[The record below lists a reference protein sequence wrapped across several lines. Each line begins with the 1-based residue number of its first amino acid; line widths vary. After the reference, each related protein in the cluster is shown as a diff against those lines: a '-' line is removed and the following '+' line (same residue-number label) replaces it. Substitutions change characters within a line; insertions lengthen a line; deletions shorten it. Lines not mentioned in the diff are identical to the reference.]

1 MLKIHWAQIFA
12 SAALRCLNFHYE
24 TLSSSR
30 WSGGGQ
36 RAAWSVWHAGWEA
49 GGVWEQGRH
58 AEDGH
63 HHPAG
68 SGQTL
73 RLLHQVWWWLSHLR
87 LWHGWIVSFRS
98 DPGTKSVF
106 PVSLSFVLI
115 NVCYIEHFWCSSL
128 LTVTHTDAFENKL
141 SCSVGSLELL
151 SLDTEI
157 YFYTVIYC
165 EFLFSSSVFFG
176 CLLFR
181 SFISVCLY
189 CK

>member
-58 AEDGH
+58 AEDGD

-73 RLLHQVWWWLSHLR
+73 RLLHQVWRWLSHLR

-98 DPGTKSVF
+98 RPSSSSHNSFSTLTVF
-106 PVSLSFVLI
+106 RCFVFLV
-115 NVCYIEHFWCSSL
+115 NVRYVESFWCRL
-128 LTVTHTDAFENKL
+128 RFWH
-141 SCSVGSLELL
+141 
-151 SLDTEI
+151 I
-157 YFYTVIYC
+157 
-165 EFLFSSSVFFG
+165 
-176 CLLFR
+176 
-181 SFISVCLY
+181 
-189 CK
+189 